1 MRFGSRSTP
10 WIVLAGLA
18 VLVVSARSAL
28 FRYATG
34 PAAVIGETAVI
45 TEVNSGVAFTAR
57 VDTGAATSSIHVEPD
72 DVVIV
77 DPAPKPVDN
86 VTKPVRLRLD
96 NGSGEKA
103 WVETRIED
111 YVEVRSAN
119 GSEHRYQVSLPLQC
133 GDVRKVATVNLKDRS
148 DMTFRLLLGRDFLR
162 DDFVVDVARQGTQA
176 L

>member
-1 MRFGSRSTP
+1 MRFGSRANL
-10 WIVLAGLA
+10 WF
-18 VLVVSARSAL
+18 VLVITTIFAVSARSAL
-28 FRYATG
+28 IRFTVG
-34 PAAVIGETAVI
+34 STAVIGETAVI

-57 VDTGAATSSIHVEPD
+57 VDTGAAVSSIHVDPE
-72 DVVIV
+72 DVVIT
-77 DPAPKPVDN
+77 DPAPKPIDN
-86 VTKPVRLRLD
+86 VAKPVRLRLD

-103 WVETRIED
+103 WVETHIDD

-133 GDVRKVATVNLKDRS
+133 GDVQKVATVNLKDRS

-162 DDFVVDVARQGTQA
+162 DDFVVDVAHQEPQA